1 MLYLKCSTSSCR
13 YICEF
18 FISAK
23 VNRAFEI
30 NEQIAYTMRSLDHG
44 YAGFEK
50 SNTLMNIP
58 KPLTVKSYNK
68 TVAKIIDVVNVEDV
82 VYLKF

>member
-1 MLYLKCSTSSCR
+1 
-13 YICEF
+13 
-18 FISAK
+18 
-23 VNRAFEI
+23 
-30 NEQIAYTMRSLDHG
+30 MRSLDHG

-82 VYLKF
+82 VYLKY